1 MPLSWNEIKSRA
13 TQFSK
18 EWKDTRREEAEAQ
31 PFLIEFLNIFGITRK
46 RVATFEHKIKKAD
59 AHAGYIDLLWKG
71 MLLVEM
77 KSRGEDMEKAYGQ
90 AKEYCH
96 GLKEH
101 ELPKLILICDF
112 QTFHLYDED
121 GVKTEFE
128 LPKLISHVRQFGAIA
143 GYQQHSFKEQDPV
156 NIKAAVLMGKLHDKL
171 KEIGYTGHDL
181 ELYLVRLLFILFAD
195 DTNIFDRG
203 IFQDYLMQRTA
214 EDGSDL
220 AQHLD
225 GLFGVLNVHES
236 KRLKIIDEQLNAF
249 PYVNGKLFEE
259 RLPLAAFDSA
269 MRKILID
276 SGTLDWGQISPAIFG
291 SLFQSVMNEKERRN
305 LGAHYTSE
313 KNIMKVI
320 KPLFLDDLWQEFT
333 DAGSNKNKLS
343 KLHEKISK
351 LRFLDPACGCGN
363 FLIISYRELRL
374 LELEIVKGLLGGQ
387 TVTNISHYFLVDVD
401 QFYGIEYEE
410 FPSQIAQVAMWL
422 IDHQMNML
430 ASEAFGEYLP
440 RIPLKKSP
448 VIKHGNALR
457 IDWQSLIQPLP
468 QDVCQP
474 SYNYIFGNPPFI
486 GKQLQNADQK
496 LDMARIFHGVNG
508 AGVLDYVAGWYIRA
522 AQYMEVHND
531 LRNISL
537 NTKIAFVS
545 TNSISQGEQ
554 VGVLWSQLFNHYKCK
569 IHFAHSTFKWG
580 NEASGNAAVH
590 VVIIGFSNFDIQTKS
605 IFHYE
610 DIKGEPSLINVRN
623 INPYLV
629 EGNDVYLLGRTKP
642 LCQVPEMLYGNKI
655 VDGGNYLLTDEEKE
669 ELINQEPGSQEFI
682 KPILSGDEFING
694 KNRWVIYL
702 HGANPS
708 ILKKLPLISERI
720 NAVRKIRLASTKQQT
735 RELANFPTEF
745 AEPRQPVNNFLLIPR
760 TTSEN
765 RRFIPLGFFTP
776 DFIVNDSCTALP
788 MASFYHFGMLSSSMH
803 MSWVRY
809 TCGRLESRY
818 RYSNTIVYNNYP
830 WPLSPT
836 EKQKQAVEAA
846 AQVVLDTRVL
856 FPDSSLADLYD
867 PNTMPPALVKAHQV
881 LDKAVDQCY
890 RTQPFLTEAK
900 RIEYLFELY
909 DTYTSGLF
917 PAEKKGRKKKGG

>member
-1 MPLSWNEIKSRA
+1 M
-13 TQFSK
+13 
-18 EWKDTRREEAEAQ
+18 
-31 PFLIEFLNIFGITRK
+31 
-46 RVATFEHKIKKAD
+46 
-59 AHAGYIDLLWKG
+59 
-71 MLLVEM
+71 
-77 KSRGEDMEKAYGQ
+77 
-90 AKEYCH
+90 
-96 GLKEH
+96 
-101 ELPKLILICDF
+101 
-112 QTFHLYDED
+112 
-121 GVKTEFE
+121 
-128 LPKLISHVRQFGAIA
+128 
-143 GYQQHSFKEQDPV
+143 
-156 NIKAAVLMGKLHDKL
+156 
-171 KEIGYTGHDL
+171 
-181 ELYLVRLLFILFAD
+181 
-195 DTNIFDRG
+195 
-203 IFQDYLMQRTA
+203 
-214 EDGSDL
+214 
-220 AQHLD
+220 
-225 GLFGVLNVHES
+225 
-236 KRLKIIDEQLNAF
+236 
-249 PYVNGKLFEE
+249 
-259 RLPLAAFDSA
+259 
-269 MRKILID
+269 
-276 SGTLDWGQISPAIFG
+276 
-291 SLFQSVMNEKERRN
+291 
-305 LGAHYTSE
+305 
-313 KNIMKVI
+313 
-320 KPLFLDDLWQEFT
+320 
-333 DAGSNKNKLS
+333 
-343 KLHEKISK
+343 
-351 LRFLDPACGCGN
+351 
-363 FLIISYRELRL
+363 
-374 LELEIVKGLLGGQ
+374 
-387 TVTNISHYFLVDVD
+387 
-401 QFYGIEYEE
+401 
-410 FPSQIAQVAMWL
+410 
-422 IDHQMNML
+422 
-430 ASEAFGEYLP
+430 
-440 RIPLKKSP
+440 
-448 VIKHGNALR
+448 
-457 IDWQSLIQPLP
+457 
-468 QDVCQP
+468 
-474 SYNYIFGNPPFI
+474 
-486 GKQLQNADQK
+486 
-496 LDMARIFHGVNG
+496 
-508 AGVLDYVAGWYIRA
+508 
-522 AQYMEVHND
+522 
-531 LRNISL
+531 
-537 NTKIAFVS
+537 
-545 TNSISQGEQ
+545 
-554 VGVLWSQLFNHYKCK
+554 
-569 IHFAHSTFKWG
+569 
-580 NEASGNAAVH
+580 
-590 VVIIGFSNFDIQTKS
+590 
-605 IFHYE
+605 
-610 DIKGEPSLINVRN
+610 
-623 INPYLV
+623 

>member
-1 MPLSWNEIKSRA
+1 MPLSWNEIKIRA
-13 TQFSK
+13 SQFSK
-18 EWKDTRREEAEAQ
+18 EWENTSREEAEAQ
-31 PFLIEFLNIFGITRK
+31 PFLIEFLNIFGITRR

-59 AHAGYIDLLWKG
+59 AHSGYIDLLWKG

-77 KSRGEDMEKAYGQ
+77 KSRGEDMEKAYDQ

-101 ELPKLILICDF
+101 ELPKFIMICDF
-112 QTFHLYDED
+112 RTFHLYDEY
-121 GVKTEFE
+121 GVKIEFE
-128 LPKLISHVRQFGAIA
+128 LPKLINHVRHFGDIA

-171 KEIGYTGHDL
+171 KEIGYTGHHL

-214 EDGSDL
+214 DDGSDL

-225 GLFGVLNVHES
+225 GLFGVLNIHES

-333 DAGSNKNKLS
+333 DTGRNKNKLS

-363 FLIISYRELRL
+363 FLIISYRELRI

-448 VIKHGNALR
+448 VIKHGNALH

-468 QDVCQP
+468 QDVGQP
-474 SYNYIFGNPPFI
+474 TYNYIFGNPPFI
-486 GKQLQNADQK
+486 GKQLQSKSQRE
-496 LDMARIFHGVNG
+496 DMEMIFSRVKG
-508 AGVLDYVAGWYIRA
+508 AGVLDYVTSWYIKA
-522 AQYMEVHND
+522 SKYMLE
-531 LRNISL
+531 NIPL
-537 NTKIAFVS
+537 GNPLVGTQVAFVS
-545 TNSISQGEQ
+545 TNSICQGEQ
-554 VGVLWSQLFNHYKCK
+554 VGLLWTELFNKYKIK
-569 IHFAHSTFKWG
+569 ILFAHTTFKWS
-580 NEASGNAAVH
+580 NEAKGIAAVY
-590 VVIIGFSNFDIQTKS
+590 VIIVGFSNIDRTRKK
-605 IFHYE
+605 IFSYT
-610 DIKGEPSLINVRN
+610 DIKGEPNETSASN
-623 INPYLV
+623 INPYLI
-629 EGNDVYLLGRTKP
+629 EGRDFALNSRSKP
-642 LCQVPEMLYGNKI
+642 INNVPEVFKGNQPTE
-655 VDGGNYLLTDEEKE
+655 GGHLFLTEDERKEYLKA
-669 ELINQEPGSQEFI
+669 EPGGKKYI
-682 KPILSGDEFING
+682 KAVVSGRE
-694 KNRWVIYL
+694 YL
-702 HGANPS
+702 IGEKRYCFWLVDASPSELRSLPLLMKRVSAVREMRLESTFGDTRDLADTPTLFRDLKNPS
-708 ILKKLPLISERI
+708 KFI
-720 NAVRKIRLASTKQQT
+720 V
-735 RELANFPTEF
+735 
-745 AEPRQPVNNFLLIPR
+745 IPA

-765 RRFIPLGFFTP
+765 RMYIPFGFFTATHIPINSVYIIP
-776 DFIVNDSCTALP
+776 DATL
-788 MASFYHFGMLSSSMH
+788 YHYGILQSIMH

-818 RYSNTIVYNNYP
+818 RYSKDIVYNNYP

-836 EKQKQAVEAA
+836 EKQKQAVEVA
-846 AQVVLDTRVL
+846 AQVVLDTRAL
-856 FPDSSLADLYD
+856 FPESSLADLYD
-867 PNTMPPALVKAHQV
+867 PTAMPRALVKAHQV

-890 RTQPFLTEAK
+890 RSQPFLTEAK

-917 PAEKKGRKKKGG
+917 PAEKKGRKKSK